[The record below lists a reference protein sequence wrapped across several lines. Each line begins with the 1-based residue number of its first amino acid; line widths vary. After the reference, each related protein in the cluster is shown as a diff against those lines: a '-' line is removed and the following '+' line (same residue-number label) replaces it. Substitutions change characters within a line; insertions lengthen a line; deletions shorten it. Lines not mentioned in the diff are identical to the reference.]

1 MNARGFFKQIVAVTL
16 AGLMVFGSAMVTM
29 ADADSNNTQNVA
41 TDSEQTNAQ
50 GYKPGQVYTGDQNE
64 FDAKGE
70 ALPGYHWDYKKLTD
84 YVEGYYDTKQDPIC
98 KKTEHEHSTYDG
110 ACYTKNTCDLAEHE
124 HSAYGGECYTQRTC
138 NLEEHKHGIKCFNWK
153 LERVC
158 GKEEHKHSTDKD
170 GCKGYDL
177 TCTKNVHTHSTEE
190 NGCTG
195 PVRTCGKE
203 AHTHGDRCY
212 PYVQPIL
219 ATYEFQMKADENTTN
234 GNEKISITVHV
245 ACENGKD
252 AKNVQVTIKAHDRNP
267 FAETRDLE
275 RTGTT
280 NLSGNVE
287 FKISATY
294 DKITSVEVNG
304 SIVDGYGKEIG
315 LSNKHI
321 NLSYTVAH
329 EYEESEG
336 TAVKSTMNS
345 KGEIIV
351 GHGNDLVCK
360 YCGDK
365 KDGEKKTVENVSC
378 YLCED
383 PDYVIPAP
391 GKHASNSKFKKIC
404 DTTLTITE
412 NENGEGVISFDTEAV
427 RAQAI
432 AGLEDSENTTVVFRR
447 FQYEAA
453 DAAKGR
459 NGWHADYQIVKTT
472 QAPEYDSL
480 TYIIKNG
487 ESIIFSKTIEN
498 GVVIEKGTATKA
510 EDADAK
516 LWAAYTDDINS
527 AIQGLADTTQIAFSE
542 LQGEAGNYYVEYVIT
557 AKPTPDPTPT

>member
-1 MNARGFFKQIVAVTL
+1 MSARGFFKKIVAVTL
-16 AGLMVFGSAMVTM
+16 AGTMLFGSAMVTM
-29 ADADSNNTQNVA
+29 ADADSNNTQTA
-41 TDSEQTNAQ
+41 TADSELANSQ
-50 GYKPGQVYTGDQNE
+50 GYKPGKVYTGDQNE

-70 ALPGYHWDYKKLTD
+70 ALPGYHWDSKKLTD

-294 DKITSVEVNG
+294 DKITSVVVNG

-391 GKHASNSKFKKIC
+391 GKHASNSKFIKIC

-412 NENGEGVISFDTEAV
+412 MRTE
-427 RAQAI
+427 RALFHLIQKLSEHRQLRVWKI
-432 AGLEDSENTTVVFRR
+432 RRIQPLYLEDSSMKLLMLP
-447 FQYEAA
+447 
-453 DAAKGR
+453 KG
-459 NGWHADYQIVKTT
+459 VKDGM
-472 QAPEYDSL
+472 Q
-480 TYIIKNG
+480 IIK
-487 ESIIFSKTIEN
+487 
-498 GVVIEKGTATKA
+498 
-510 EDADAK
+510 
-516 LWAAYTDDINS
+516 L
-527 AIQGLADTTQIAFSE
+527 
-542 LQGEAGNYYVEYVIT
+542 
-557 AKPTPDPTPT
+557 

>member
-1 MNARGFFKQIVAVTL
+1 MSARGFFKKIVAVTL
-16 AGLMVFGSAMVTM
+16 AGTMLFGSAMVTM
-29 ADADSNNTQNVA
+29 ADADSNNTQTA
-41 TDSEQTNAQ
+41 TADSELANSQ
-50 GYKPGQVYTGDQNE
+50 GYKPGKVYTGDQNE

-70 ALPGYHWDYKKLTD
+70 ALPGYHWDSKKLKD

-98 KKTEHEHSTYDG
+98 EKTEHEHSTYDG

-190 NGCTG
+190 NGCMG
-195 PVRTCGKE
+195 PVFTCEKE
-203 AHTHGDRCY
+203 AHTHGDKCY
-212 PYVQPIL
+212 PYVEPVL

-234 GNEKISITVHV
+234 GNEKISIIVHV
-245 ACENGKD
+245 ACENGED
-252 AKNVQVTIKAHDRNP
+252 ANGVKVTIKAHDRSP
-267 FAETRDLE
+267 LAQTPDLE

-432 AGLEDSENTTVVFRR
+432 AGLEDPENTTVVFRR

-527 AIQGLADTTQIAFSE
+527 AIQGLADTTQIAFGE
-542 LQGEAGNYYVEYVIT
+542 LQGEAGNYFGSAISIT
-557 AKPTPDPTPT
+557 